1 MQTRFTIR
9 CLVLFT
15 VVLCGTTIH
24 SFAQDAAE
32 LIRKVKEKLEKVSNY
47 EANGMMKT
55 DVSFI
60 KVPDSKITVYYKKPD
75 KFRIK
80 KENGISIMPKGSVS
94 LNPGTNLSGN
104 NYTTVAAGSGKIG
117 DQPVSIV
124 KLLPLDEKSEVVV
137 STLYIDE
144 KELLIRKAV
153 TTTRN
158 NGTYEIEMSYGK
170 YASWGLPDKVAFI
183 FNTKDYK
190 LPKGLAFDYDTGE
203 KPAPVNDKNQKG
215 KVEITYS
222 SYSINKG
229 ISDNIFQ

>member
-1 MQTRFTIR
+1 MQTSCFIRFLMISA
-9 CLVLFT
+9 FI
-15 VVLCGTTIH
+15 LCGTF
-24 SFAQDAAE
+24 SFAQNAE
-32 LIRKVKEKLEKVSNY
+32 ELVKKVKAKLETVSNY
-47 EANGMMKT
+47 EANGVMKT
-55 DVSFI
+55 NVSFI

-94 LNPGTNLSGN
+94 LNPATALSAG
-104 NYTTVAAGSGKIG
+104 NYTTVAAGNGIVG
-117 DQPVSIV
+117 DKAVSIV

-170 YASWGLPDKVAFI
+170 YAAYGLPDKVAFI

-203 KPAPVNDKNQKG
+203 KPAASTDKNQKG
-215 KVEITYS
+215 KVEITYT

-229 ISDNIFQ
+229 ISDNVFQ

>member
-1 MQTRFTIR
+1 MLQLRNSR
-9 CLVLFT
+9 WLFFIAILFCSMA
-15 VVLCGTTIH
+15 VQ
-24 SFAQDAAE
+24 AQDAAA
-32 LIRKVKEKLEKVSNY
+32 LVKRVKAKLETVSNY
-47 EANGMMKT
+47 EANGVMKT
-55 DVSFI
+55 NVSFI

-94 LNPGTNLSGN
+94 LNQGTLLAGE
-104 NYTTVAAGSGKIG
+104 NYTTVAAGTGKVG
-117 DQPVSIV
+117 DQTVTIV

-144 KELLIRKAV
+144 KDAVIRKAV

-158 NGTYEIEMSYGK
+158 SGTYEIEMSYGK

-203 KPAPVNDKNQKG
+203 KPSTASTDKNQKG
-215 KVEITYS
+215 KVEITYT
-222 SYSINKG
+222 SYNINKG
-229 ISDNIFQ
+229 ISDSIFQ

>member
-1 MQTRFTIR
+1 MQTRFYIR
-9 CLVLFT
+9 AIVLFS
-15 VVLCGTTIH
+15 VLLCGATAH
-24 SFAQDAAE
+24 AFAQDAAA
-32 LIRKVKEKLEKVSNY
+32 LIKKVKEKLEKVSNY
-47 EANGMMKT
+47 EANGMMRT
-55 DVSFI
+55 NVSFI
-60 KVPDSKITVYYKKPD
+60 KVPDSKITVYYKNPD

-94 LNPGTNLSGN
+94 LNPGTSLSDE
-104 NYTTVAAGSGKIG
+104 NYTTVAAGTGKIG

-144 KELLIRKAV
+144 KDLLIRKV
-153 TTTRN
+153 ITTTRN

-170 YASWGLPDKVAFI
+170 YMSWGLPDKVAFI

-215 KVEITYS
+215 RVEITYS

-229 ISDNIFQ
+229 ISDKIFQ

>member
-1 MQTRFTIR
+1 MQIHCLIR
-9 CLVLFT
+9 SLMICVFIC
-15 VVLCGTTIH
+15 CGTF
-24 SFAQDAAE
+24 SFAQNAE
-32 LIRKVKEKLEKVSNY
+32 ELVKKVKAKLETVSNY
-47 EANGMMKT
+47 EANGVMKT
-55 DVSFI
+55 NVSFI

-94 LNPGTNLSGN
+94 LNPAAALAAG
-104 NYTTVAAGSGKIG
+104 NYTTVAAGSGTVG
-117 DQPVSIV
+117 DKAVTIV

-170 YASWGLPDKVAFI
+170 YATYGLPDKVAFI

-203 KPAPVNDKNQKG
+203 KPAASTDKNQKG
-215 KVEITYS
+215 KVEITYT

>member
-1 MQTRFTIR
+1 MRKF
-9 CLVLFT
+9 LT
-15 VVLCGTTIH
+15 VCWLYLIVISLCSVTAN
-24 SFAQDAAE
+24 AQDAAA
-32 LIRKVKEKLEKVSNY
+32 LVKRVKTKLETVNNY
-47 EANGMMKT
+47 EANGVMKT
-55 DVSFI
+55 NVSFI

-94 LNPGTNLSGN
+94 LNQGTLLAGE
-104 NYTTVAAGSGKIG
+104 NYTTVAAGTGKVG
-117 DQPVSIV
+117 DQTVAIV

-144 KELLIRKAV
+144 KDAVIRKAI

-203 KPAPVNDKNQKG
+203 KPAAATDKNQKG

-222 SYSINKG
+222 SYNINKG
-229 ISDNIFQ
+229 ISDSIFQ

>member
-1 MQTRFTIR
+1 MQNRFTIR
-9 CLVLFT
+9 GLVMLI
-15 VVLCGTTIH
+15 VILCGTTES
-24 SFAQDAAE
+24 SFAQDAAA
-32 LIRKVKEKLEKVSNY
+32 LIKKVKEKLEKVSNY

-55 DVSFI
+55 NVTFI

-75 KFRIK
+75 KFRIR

-94 LNPGTNLSGN
+94 LNPGTNLSGD
-104 NYTTVAAGSGKIG
+104 NYTTVAAGTGKIG
-117 DQPVSIV
+117 DQTVAIV

-144 KELLIRKAV
+144 KDLLIRKAI

-170 YASWGLPDKVAFI
+170 YAAWGLPDKVAFI

-203 KPAPVNDKNQKG
+203 KPVPASDKNQKG
-215 KVEITYS
+215 RVEISYS
-222 SYSINKG
+222 SYTINKG
-229 ISDNIFQ
+229 ISDSIFQ

>member
-1 MQTRFTIR
+1 MQQLRNNR
-9 CLVLFT
+9 WLFFIP
-15 VVLCGTTIH
+15 VVLCGMTVQ
-24 SFAQDAAE
+24 AQDAAA
-32 LIRKVKEKLEKVSNY
+32 LVKKVKTKLETVSNY
-47 EANGMMKT
+47 EAIGVMKT
-55 DVSFI
+55 NVSFI

-94 LNPGTNLSGN
+94 LNQGTLLAGD
-104 NYTTVAAGSGKIG
+104 NYTTVAAGTGKVG
-117 DQPVSIV
+117 DKAVTIV

-144 KELLIRKAV
+144 QEAVIRKAV

-158 NGTYEIEMSYGK
+158 NGTYEIEMIYGK
-170 YASWGLPDKVAFI
+170 FIAWGLPDKVAFI

-203 KPAPVNDKNQKG
+203 KPAAASADKDQKG
-215 KVEITYS
+215 KVEITYT
-222 SYSINKG
+222 SYNINKG

>member
-1 MQTRFTIR
+1 MRKLLDTRW
-9 CLVLFT
+9 LFLIAISMCSMT
-15 VVLCGTTIH
+15 AK
-24 SFAQDAAE
+24 AQDAAA
-32 LIRKVKEKLEKVSNY
+32 LVKRVKAKLETVNNY
-47 EANGMMKT
+47 EANGVMKT
-55 DVSFI
+55 NVSFI

-94 LNPGTNLSGN
+94 LNQGTLLAGE
-104 NYTTVAAGSGKIG
+104 NYTTVAAGTGKVG
-117 DQPVSIV
+117 DQTVAIV

-144 KELLIRKAV
+144 KDAVIRKAV

-183 FNTKDYK
+183 FNTRDYK

-203 KPAPVNDKNQKG
+203 KPAATTDKNQKG
-215 KVEITYS
+215 KVEISYS
-222 SYSINKG
+222 SYTINKG